1 MSING
6 TPYIGFNGQA
16 AEALDF
22 YRDVFGGELRTI
34 PWHTGQGIMHG
45 HLTTAAGWNL
55 MAADN
60 SEATGEASKE
70 QRVTIC
76 VWGDD
81 EAAMTEQFNKLAADG
96 TVGMPLQQQE
106 WGDTFGGVKDRYG
119 VDWGFN
125 IESGQTQV

>member
-1 MSING
+1 MTIQG

-16 AEALDF
+16 AEALGF
-22 YRDVFGGELRTI
+22 YQSVFGGELRTV
-34 PWHTGQGIMHG
+34 PWPDGKMIMHG
-45 HLTTAAGWNL
+45 HLVTAAGWNL

-60 SEATGEASKE
+60 PEAVNELDKE

-81 EAAMTEQFNKLAADG
+81 YAAMRTQFEMLADG
-96 TVGMPLQQQE
+96 GQVVMPLEQQE
-106 WGDTFGGVKDRYG
+106 WGDAFGGVKDRYG

-125 IESGQTQV
+125 ISIAQ

>member
-1 MSING
+1 MSVQG

-16 AEALDF
+16 KEALDF
-22 YRDVFGGELRTI
+22 YHAVFGGELRTV
-34 PWHTGQGIMHG
+34 PWPDGKLIMHG
-45 HLTTAAGWNL
+45 HLVTDAGWNL

-60 SEATGEASKE
+60 PEAGDVFNKE

-81 EAAMTEQFNKLAADG
+81 EPAMRRQFEQLAEG
-96 TVGMPLQQQE
+96 EEVGMPLQEQE
-106 WGDTFGGVKDRYG
+106 WGATFGGVKDKFG

-125 IESGQTQV
+125 IERA